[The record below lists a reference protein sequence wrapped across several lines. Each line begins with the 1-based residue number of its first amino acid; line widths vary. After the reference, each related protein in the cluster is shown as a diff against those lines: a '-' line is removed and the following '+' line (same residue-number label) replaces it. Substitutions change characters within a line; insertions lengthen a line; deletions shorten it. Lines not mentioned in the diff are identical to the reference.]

1 MEDPVCGTCGFLLFE
16 NIKCHQVKS
25 DEVHH
30 VFGKLGVLDGVF
42 ISFSQFVIVSDDAV
56 HLIPHGA
63 DNASEKDPCRFRLP
77 YHPAVT
83 NRGKDGYCLRYR
95 KNTAL

>member
-30 VFGKLGVLDGVF
+30 VFGKFGVF
-42 ISFSQFVIVSDDAV
+42 VAFSQFVIVSDDAV

-63 DNASEKDPCRFRLP
+63 VVAERIMLQ
-77 YHPAVT
+77 
-83 NRGKDGYCLRYR
+83 R
-95 KNTAL
+95 KIHVDFGFHIIPR

>member
-56 HLIPHGA
+56 HPIPHGA
-63 DNASEKDPCRFRLP
+63 VVAERIMLQ
-77 YHPAVT
+77 
-83 NRGKDGYCLRYR
+83 R
-95 KNTAL
+95 KIHVDFGFHIIPR